1 LSETVKADIADG
13 NWLFGR
19 GVADMKG
26 GAAVHMALIEQYSQD
41 ENFNGNIVLLSVP
54 DEENLSAGML
64 RAVKTLKELKD
75 KYNLDYVLTMD
86 VESHE
91 READG
96 QTIYYDGSIGKMM
109 PLVYAQGKV
118 THVGMIYGGINPV
131 NLIAEIV
138 RKTETSKDWIFA
150 TKKSVSPPPTWL
162 YSRDTKTEYEVTIP
176 NASWAAMNLLTLTE
190 SPQALMER
198 LKDVAEKAFA
208 TVANELAESYDTFY
222 KLNVERGNTVTDARP
237 NWKPNVK
244 HYSEL
249 FNDAVNAS
257 GDDFIKAYNKVID
270 GLKISTKN
278 SIENAASIIEET
290 LKWTKDPSPV
300 IVLALIPPLYPCT
313 NNANLPGE
321 KSDIVTKILAEALE
335 YTNKVLNVECRV
347 KEYYNGISDLSYSM
361 FSFGKAVADY
371 IDTNMLRNKD
381 MYHLPLD
388 IIADVS
394 MPVLNIG
401 PWGKDIHKYTER
413 VYLPDL
419 YMNTP
424 AVTDFII
431 RKVLGEDSS
440 NNGYKVK

>member
-1 LSETVKADIADG
+1 
-13 NWLFGR
+13 
-19 GVADMKG
+19 
-26 GAAVHMALIEQYSQD
+26 
-41 ENFNGNIVLLSVP
+41 
-54 DEENLSAGML
+54 
-64 RAVKTLKELKD
+64 
-75 KYNLDYVLTMD
+75 MD

-91 READG
+91 RGEDG
-96 QTIYYDGSIGKMM
+96 KTIYYDGSIGKMM

-138 RKTETSKDWIFA
+138 RKTETSKDWIFT

-162 YSRDTKTEYEVTIP
+162 YFRDTKTEYEVTIP

-190 SPQALMER
+190 SPQTLMER
-198 LKDVAEKAFA
+198 LKDVAEKAFE

-249 FNDAVNAS
+249 YNDALKAS
-257 GDDFIKAYNKVID
+257 GDDFIKAYNKVVD
-270 GLKISTKN
+270 GLKTSTKN

-300 IVLALIPPLYPCT
+300 IVLALVPPLYPCT
-313 NNANLPGE
+313 GNASLPNE
-321 KSDIVTKILAEALE
+321 KSEVVTNVLAEAVE
-335 YTNKVLNVECRV
+335 YTTKELKVECRI

-361 FSFGKAVADY
+361 FPFDKSVADY

-381 MYHLPLD
+381 LYDLPLG
-388 IIADVS
+388 IIADIS
-394 MPVLNIG
+394 TPVLNIG

-419 YMNTP
+419 YVNTP

-431 RKVLGEDSS
+431 RRVLG
-440 NNGYKVK
+440 